1 MNAEPLTLPLAC
13 LLLLAAVPA
22 ASAQTLD
29 DQVQDAEAKAASLA
43 EEASDPQQAAANASD
58 PSWQGDQVNWTTTW
72 SCASAYAVDEDV
84 GEAAGQALDC
94 QPPASAQAGEE
105 EETAEQN
112 EPAAEVEEAEDD
124 AEQTARDQA
133 AATEA
138 LSEDVQQEPEETPS
152 HLARFLNRT
161 QAILADLLSLPLT
174 GASLAG
180 QGISGAAGALTDDG
194 LAAAEATAGG
204 FHAGATGLADA
215 ASATVSSVEAG
226 LEGIAHGAQVTGQ
239 AIDDGL
245 DAGLERVEAGWSH
258 VSGALGWDEPAKDKP
273 TPEPDLDEDPLDAG
287 DTITDEVPIELP

>member
-1 MNAEPLTLPLAC
+1 MNAEQLALPLAC

-22 ASAQTLD
+22 PASAQTLE

-43 EEASDPQQAAANASD
+43 DEASDPQQAAANASD

-84 GEAAGQALDC
+84 GEAAAQALDC

-105 EETAEQN
+105 EVAEQN

-138 LSEDVQQEPEETPS
+138 LAEDVQQEPEETPS

-161 QAILADLLSLPLT
+161 QAILADLLSLPLA
-174 GASLAG
+174 GANLAG
-180 QGISGAAGALTDDG
+180 QGISGAASALAGAG
-194 LAAAEATAGG
+194 LATAEATAGG
-204 FHAGATGLADA
+204 FHAGVTGLADA
-215 ASATVSSVEAG
+215 ASATVSGVEAG
-226 LEGIAHGAQVTGQ
+226 LEGIVHGAQATGQ

-258 VSGALGWDEPAKDKP
+258 VASALGWDERAEEKP